1 MGLNERA
8 KPVGTPAPAPL
19 ISGFMGLRYRPDVC
33 DSAHRCG
40 GFTLLLL
47 IATVLPWVA
56 PSDAR
61 GQSGG
66 DLVVAPTRI
75 VFDGRTR
82 TAQLSLLNRGSAAAT
97 YRISLINMRMTE
109 NGGFK
114 EIDEPAPG
122 EQFADGLIRYA
133 PRQVVLAPGDSQAV
147 RLLLRKPRGLEPGEY
162 RSHLLLRAIPS
173 KNIGKS
179 VEEPSGDDTG
189 IRIRLIPIY
198 GVTIPVIVRHGDL
211 TAKVSLTDL
220 ALVPAGGQGEGDRLS
235 FRINRGG
242 NRSVFGDLTVTYVPK
257 GGKADELVVAQVT
270 RLAVYTPNASRTVI
284 MPLRFPDGVTLGRG
298 RLHVAFRDTAKNGGA
313 LLGEAEI
320 GVP

>member
-1 MGLNERA
+1 MPRYPKVLVWTTMG
-8 KPVGTPAPAPL
+8 
-19 ISGFMGLRYRPDVC
+19 FRYRRGGC
-33 DSAHRCG
+33 DAAPRCG
-40 GFTLLLL
+40 GFTLFLL

-56 PSDAR
+56 PSEAWS
-61 GQSGG
+61 QSAG

-75 VFDGRTR
+75 VFEGRTR
-82 TAQLSLLNRGSAAAT
+82 TAQISLLNRGSAAAT
-97 YRISLINMRMTE
+97 YRISLINMRMAE

-114 EIDEPAPG
+114 EIDEPAAG

-173 KNIGKS
+173 KNIGRS
-179 VEEPSGDDTG
+179 VEKPSGDDTG
-189 IRIRLIPIY
+189 IRVVLVPIY
-198 GVTIPVIVRHGDL
+198 GVSIPVIVRHGDL
-211 TAKVSLTDL
+211 KAKVSLTDL
-220 ALVPAGGQGEGDRLS
+220 ALAPAGRQGEGDRLS
-235 FRINRGG
+235 FRINRDGD
-242 NRSVFGDLTVTYVPK
+242 RSVLGDLTVTYFPN

-270 RLAVYTPNASRTVI
+270 RLAVYTPNASRTVM
-284 MPLRFPDGVTLGRG
+284 MPLRFPDGVTLGHG
-298 RLHVAFRDTAKNGGA
+298 RLHVAFRETSKNGGA

>member
-1 MGLNERA
+1 MIPARDQRWTPMGIRHRR
-8 KPVGTPAPAPL
+8 GDR
-19 ISGFMGLRYRPDVC
+19 G
-33 DSAHRCG
+33 SAQWCR

-61 GQSGG
+61 GQSAG
-66 DLVVAPTRI
+66 DLVVSPTRI
-75 VFDGRTR
+75 IFEGRTR
-82 TAQLSLLNRGSAAAT
+82 TAQISLLNRGSAAAT
-97 YRISLINMRMTE
+97 YRISLVNMRMTE

-114 EIDEPAPG
+114 EIDEPTAG
-122 EQFADGLIRYA
+122 EQFADRLIRYA

-147 RLLLRKPRGLEPGEY
+147 RLLLRKPRGLEAGEY
-162 RSHLLLRAIPS
+162 RSHLLLRAIPTQ
-173 KNIGKS
+173 NIGKS
-179 VEEPSGDDTG
+179 VEEPSTTDSG

-211 TAKVSLTDL
+211 AAKVSLTEL

-242 NRSVFGDLTVTYVPK
+242 NRSVFGDLTVTYFPN
-257 GGKADELVVAQVT
+257 GRKAGELVVAQIT
-270 RLAVYTPNASRTVI
+270 RLAVYTPNPSRTVI
-284 MPLRFPDGVTLGRG
+284 MSLRFPDGVTLGRG
-298 RLHVAFRDTAKNGGA
+298 RLHVAFREVPKKGGA

>member
-1 MGLNERA
+1 MIPGQDRRWTPMGFRHRR
-8 KPVGTPAPAPL
+8 GDR
-19 ISGFMGLRYRPDVC
+19 G
-33 DSAHRCG
+33 SAHLCG

-56 PSDAR
+56 PSEAWS
-61 GQSGG
+61 QSAG
-66 DLVVAPTRI
+66 DLMVAPTRI
-75 VFDGRTR
+75 VFEGRTR
-82 TAQLSLLNRGSAAAT
+82 TAQISLLNRGSAAAT
-97 YRISLINMRMTE
+97 YRISLINMRMLE

-147 RLLLRKPRGLEPGEY
+147 RLMLRKPRGLEPGEY

-173 KNIGKS
+173 QNIGKS
-179 VEEPSGDDTG
+179 VEERSSDDTG
-189 IRIRLIPIY
+189 IRVRLVPIF
-198 GVTIPVIVRHGDL
+198 GVSIPVIVRHGKL

-220 ALVPAGGQGEGDRLS
+220 ALASAGRQGEGDRLS
-235 FRINRGG
+235 FRINRDGD
-242 NRSVFGDLTVTYVPK
+242 RSVLGDLTVTYFPN
-257 GGKADELVVAQVT
+257 GGKADELVVARVT

-298 RLHVAFRDTAKNGGA
+298 RLHVAFRDIPKNGGA
-313 LLGEAEI
+313 LLTEAEI

>member
-1 MGLNERA
+1 MPRYTKVLVWTAMGFRHRR
-8 KPVGTPAPAPL
+8 G
-19 ISGFMGLRYRPDVC
+19 GC

-40 GFTLLLL
+40 GFTLFLL

-56 PSDAR
+56 PSEAWS
-61 GQSGG
+61 QSAG

-75 VFDGRTR
+75 VFEGRTR
-82 TAQLSLLNRGSAAAT
+82 TAQISLLNRGSGAAT

-109 NGGFK
+109 DGGFK

-122 EQFADGLIRYA
+122 EQFADRLIRYA
-133 PRQVVLAPGDSQAV
+133 PRQVVLAAGDSQAV
-147 RLLLRKPRGLEPGEY
+147 RLLLRKPRALEPGEY

-179 VEEPSGDDTG
+179 VEEPSSNDTG
-189 IRIRLIPIY
+189 ISVVLVPVY
-198 GVTIPVIVRHGDL
+198 GVSIPVIVRHGDL

-220 ALVPAGGQGEGDRLS
+220 ALAPASRQGEGDRLS
-235 FRINRGG
+235 FRINRDGD
-242 NRSVFGDLTVTYVPK
+242 RSVLGDLTVTYFPN

-270 RLAVYTPNASRTVI
+270 RLAVYTPNASRTVM
-284 MPLRFPDGVTLGRG
+284 MPLHFPDGVTLGHG
-298 RLHVAFRDTAKNGGA
+298 RLHVAFRETPKNGGA

>member
-1 MGLNERA
+1 
-8 KPVGTPAPAPL
+8 
-19 ISGFMGLRYRPDVC
+19 MGLRHRRGDR

-61 GQSGG
+61 GQSAG

-75 VFDGRTR
+75 VFEGRTR
-82 TAQLSLLNRGSAAAT
+82 TAQISLLNRGSAVAT
-97 YRISLINMRMTE
+97 YRISLVNMRMTE
-109 NGGFK
+109 DGGFK
-114 EIDEPAPG
+114 KIDEPAPG
-122 EQFADGLIRYA
+122 EQFADRLIRYA

-162 RSHLLLRAIPS
+162 RSHLLFRAIPS
-173 KNIGKS
+173 QNIGTS
-179 VEEPSGDDTG
+179 VEEPPSNDTG

-235 FRINRGG
+235 FRINRDGD
-242 NRSVFGDLTVTYVPK
+242 RSVFGDLTVTYFPN
-257 GGKADELVVAQVT
+257 GGKADEVVVAQIT
-270 RLAVYTPNASRTVI
+270 RLAVYTPNAGRTVM
-284 MPLRFPDGVTLGRG
+284 MPLRFPDGVTLGHG
-298 RLHVAFRDTAKNGGA
+298 RLHVAFREIPKNGGA
-313 LLGEAEI
+313 LLTEAEI

>member
-1 MGLNERA
+1 MPHYKKVLVWTTMGFQHTR
-8 KPVGTPAPAPL
+8 GG
-19 ISGFMGLRYRPDVC
+19 S
-33 DSAHRCG
+33 DSAPRCG
-40 GFTLLLL
+40 GFALFLL

-56 PSDAR
+56 PSEAWS
-61 GQSGG
+61 QSAG

-75 VFDGRTR
+75 VFEGRTR
-82 TAQLSLLNRGSAAAT
+82 TAQISLLNRGSATAT
-97 YRISLINMRMTE
+97 YRISLINMRMNE
-109 NGGFK
+109 DGGFK
-114 EIDEPAPG
+114 EIDEPALG
-122 EQFADGLIRYA
+122 EQFADRLVRYA

-173 KNIGKS
+173 QNIGKS

-189 IRIRLIPIY
+189 IRVRLVPIY

-211 TAKVSLTDL
+211 KAKVSLTDL
-220 ALVPAGGQGEGDRLS
+220 ALASAGGRGEGDRLS

-242 NRSVFGDLTVTYVPK
+242 NRSVLGDLTVTYFPN
-257 GGKADELVVAQVT
+257 GGKTDELVVAQVT

-284 MPLRFPDGVTLGRG
+284 MALRFPDGVTLGRG
-298 RLHVAFRDTAKNGGA
+298 RLHVAFRETPKNGGA
-313 LLGEAEI
+313 LLTEAEI

>member
-1 MGLNERA
+1 MAE
-8 KPVGTPAPAPL
+8 
-19 ISGFMGLRYRPDVC
+19 D
-33 DSAHRCG
+33 
-40 GFTLLLL
+40 
-47 IATVLPWVA
+47 
-56 PSDAR
+56 
-61 GQSGG
+61 
-66 DLVVAPTRI
+66 
-75 VFDGRTR
+75 
-82 TAQLSLLNRGSAAAT
+82 
-97 YRISLINMRMTE
+97 
-109 NGGFK
+109 GGFK

-122 EQFADGLIRYA
+122 EQFADRLIRYA

-173 KNIGKS
+173 QNIGKS

-189 IRIRLIPIY
+189 IRVRLIPIY

-220 ALVPAGGQGEGDRLS
+220 ALAPAGGQGEGDRLS

-242 NRSVFGDLTVTYVPK
+242 NRSVFGDLTVTYFPN

-270 RLAVYTPNASRTVI
+270 RLAVYTPNASRTVM

-298 RLHVAFRDTAKNGGA
+298 RLHVAFREIPKNGGA